1 MPAKDLF
8 HDCVKNALI
17 EEGWTITD
25 DPFPIR
31 VGGVEMYI
39 DLGAE
44 KIIAAEKADQK
55 IAVEMKTFSSPSTIY
70 DFHLAVG
77 QFMNYRMALKEEELE
92 RTLYLAVPVD
102 TYDSFFTLKFVQ
114 TAIQHYQLH
123 LIIYDTEKQVI
134 IKWQT

>member
-31 VGGVEMYI
+31 VGSVEMYI

-55 IAVEMKTFSSPSTIY
+55 IAVEIKTFSSPSTIY
-70 DFHLAVG
+70 DFHLG
-77 QFMNYRMALKEEELE
+77 NSPK
-92 RTLYLAVPVD
+92 
-102 TYDSFFTLKFVQ
+102 
-114 TAIQHYQLH
+114 
-123 LIIYDTEKQVI
+123 IIYQSRAT
-134 IKWQT
+134 IKDCPYSQRGFVGAIPCGCPWYFIFCELP